1 MARKQFELRA
11 FRNALDA
18 YLTTVGWTGLEFR
31 EGFKSEK
38 TIQVPTVAIR
48 FLPSNK
54 EEMQIGG
61 RGGEDLNRR
70 VLQIDCYMET
80 EDRAEAITDDCMDFI
95 DFETVLIKDPSDNLL
110 GTLICRDTNSIY
122 SETLPP
128 LLPDP
133 KLKRWRGVIRAT
145 LESHYYA
152 P

>member
-11 FRNALDA
+11 FRNALDD
-18 YLTTVGWTGLEFR
+18 YLGGIGWTGLEFR

-38 TIQVPTVAIR
+38 TITVPTVAVR

-54 EEMQIGG
+54 QEMQIGG
-61 RGGEDLNRR
+61 RGSEDLNRR
-70 VLQIDCYMET
+70 IVQIDCYMES

-95 DFETVLIKDPSDNLL
+95 DLETVLIKDPTDQTL

-122 SETLPP
+122 SEVLAP

-133 KLKRWRGVIRAT
+133 ILKRWRGVIRAT

>member
-1 MARKQFELRA
+1 MARKQYELRA
-11 FRNALDA
+11 FRNALND
-18 YLTTVGWTGLEFR
+18 YLGGLGWTELEFR

-38 TIQVPTVAIR
+38 TIQVPSVAIH

-54 EEMQIGG
+54 EELQIGG
-61 RGGEDLNRR
+61 RGSEDLNRR
-70 VLQIDCYMET
+70 LIQIDCYMET

-95 DFETVLIKDPSDNLL
+95 DLEAVLIKDPSDNTL
-110 GTLICRDTNSIY
+110 GTLICKDTSSIY

-128 LLPDP
+128 LLTDP
-133 KLKRWRGVIRAT
+133 KLKRWRGVVRAT